1 MVRVRKKWKFPVFFT
16 VGLILCCF
24 PAVSNLY
31 QQRCQA
37 DAVATYRQAV
47 DRSLEE
53 KMEEALESAREYNDM
68 LYQSGEDAVVD
79 QMDTT
84 LLGEE
89 SYRRQLDVAGNGIMG
104 SLEIPRINVKLPIYH
119 GTDNEVLS
127 SGIGHLQ
134 GTSLPVGGESTHSVL
149 TGHRGLPSSKL
160 LVRLDEIEEGDLF
173 FLRIGESTLAYKVM
187 EIKIVE
193 PEDTSCLKI
202 QPDKDLVSIVTCTP
216 YGINTHRL
224 VVTGKRVE
232 YKKAEHQ
239 AMKEGVPSV
248 REIIITAL
256 PFVFVLVALILYIK
270 DRRYSNGK

>member
-127 SGIGHLQ
+127 SNINRCGIRFY
-134 GTSLPVGGESTHSVL
+134 GEAD
-149 TGHRGLPSSKL
+149 SKL
-160 LVRLDEIEEGDLF
+160 RHSGYGFDH
-173 FLRIGESTLAYKVM
+173 
-187 EIKIVE
+187 
-193 PEDTSCLKI
+193 
-202 QPDKDLVSIVTCTP
+202 QP
-216 YGINTHRL
+216 G
-224 VVTGKRVE
+224 
-232 YKKAEHQ
+232 
-239 AMKEGVPSV
+239 
-248 REIIITAL
+248 
-256 PFVFVLVALILYIK
+256 
-270 DRRYSNGK
+270 